1 MTKEEKGAVDNILLP
16 LWTFLHDKK

>member
-1 MTKEEKGAVDNILLP
+1 MTEEEEGAVDNILLP